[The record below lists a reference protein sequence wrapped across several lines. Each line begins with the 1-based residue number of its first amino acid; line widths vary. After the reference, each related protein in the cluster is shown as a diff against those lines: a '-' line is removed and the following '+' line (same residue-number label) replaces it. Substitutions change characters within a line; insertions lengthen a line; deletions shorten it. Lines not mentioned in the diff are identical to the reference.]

1 MFARLQSLDG
11 PLMVSAYMQGVVYRI
26 NFWMRDNLL
35 VAVDYN
41 RNVMLLCK
49 GFCSTPVPCSDNVD
63 TRTWFDPAW
72 RNQCIGSNPGGAQC
86 SKSDNLV
93 SPYPGTVYLI
103 QYYPGTV
110 YSIQLSGDSLLNSNE
125 VRKPVP
131 KFRKFAEGFEELE
144 ASL

>member
-26 NFWMRDNLL
+26 NFRMRDNLL

-49 GFCSTPVPCSDNVD
+49 GFCSTQVPCSDNVD

-103 QYYPGTV
+103 QYYPGQFTQFSYPGTV
-110 YSIQLSGDSLLNSNE
+110 YSIQTKYENQFLNSGSSQKALRN
-125 VRKPVP
+125 
-131 KFRKFAEGFEELE
+131 
-144 ASL
+144 